1 MPMKSL
7 IFNILRYSGL
17 PFFFR
22 EFIQKNKVT
31 ILLFHDINK
40 EDAAKAFAY
49 IKRKYKIISL
59 QQYIDAVQNNTKL
72 PKKALIITFDDG
84 HISNYELLPVIKRYQ
99 IPVTIFLCASII
111 NTRRR
116 FWFLHEPI
124 ASMVE
129 DWKKIPN
136 QLRLKKLEEHGF
148 EQEKESE
155 IRQALDKTELDEMK
169 EWVDFQSHTSFHP
182 VLPQCNNAEAAAEI
196 IGSKQILEND
206 FQLNI
211 NTLSYPNGDYS
222 ERDIELAKTAGY
234 VCGITVD
241 YGYNTL
247 NTDLFRLK
255 RLSVNDTGD
264 INELAVKA
272 SGVWAFLK
280 TRNGKKQPYGFSRV
294 SG

>member
-1 MPMKSL
+1 
-7 IFNILRYSGL
+7 
-17 PFFFR
+17 
-22 EFIQKNKVT
+22 
-31 ILLFHDINK
+31 
-40 EDAAKAFAY
+40 
-49 IKRKYKIISL
+49 
-59 QQYIDAVQNNTKL
+59 
-72 PKKALIITFDDG
+72 
-84 HISNYELLPVIKRYQ
+84 
-99 IPVTIFLCASII
+99 
-111 NTRRR
+111 
-116 FWFLHEPI
+116 
-124 ASMVE
+124 MVE

-148 EQEKESE
+148 EQEKEYE
-155 IRQALDKTELDEMK
+155 IREALDKTELDEMK
-169 EWVDFQSHTSFHP
+169 EWVDFQSHTKYHP
-182 VLPQCNNAEAAAEI
+182 ILPQCTHAEAVDEI

-234 VCGITVD
+234 ICGITVD

-247 NTDLFRLK
+247 TTDLFRLK

-280 TRNGKKQPYGFSRV
+280 TSNGNKQPYGFSGV

>member
-1 MPMKSL
+1 MPMKNL
-7 IFNILRYSGL
+7 IFKILRYSGL

-22 EFIQKNKVT
+22 EFIQKNKVS
-31 ILLFHDINK
+31 ILLFHDIKK
-40 EDAAKAFAY
+40 ENAEKAFAY
-49 IKRKYKIISL
+49 INRKYKVISL
-59 QQYIDAVQNNTKL
+59 QQYTDAVLNNTNL

-84 HISNYELLPVIKRYQ
+84 HISNYTLLPVIKKYQ

-111 NTRRR
+111 NTKRH

-124 ASMVE
+124 AYMVE
-129 DWKKIPN
+129 DFKKVSN
-136 QLRLKKLEEHGF
+136 QLRLKKLEGHGF
-148 EQEKESE
+148 LQGKEYENQE
-155 IRQALDKTELDEMK
+155 ALDKTQIEEMK
-169 EWVDFQSHTSFHP
+169 EWIDFQSHTRFHP
-182 VLPQCNNAEAAAEI
+182 ILPQCTNAEAAEEI

-211 NTLSYPNGDYS
+211 HTLSYPNGDYS

-234 VCGITVD
+234 ICGMTVD

-247 NTDLFRLK
+247 HTDLFRLK
-255 RLSVNDTGD
+255 RLSVNDTGN

-280 TRNGKKQPYGFSRV
+280 TRNGKRQPYGFSRED
-294 SG
+294 